1 MKERSRNYQLDFL
14 KLVFAFIIVICHTGE
29 FIDKN
34 SGFVLPSQMGFWG
47 VHFFFIV
54 SGLFMVR
61 SVLDESKSGGLD
73 GKIQEDAKNAF
84 YYVIKRF
91 RNIAIPY
98 WIALL
103 LCVFCFYVICYRGA
117 SLKNLES
124 IVPEF
129 FAITQAGI
137 DTARFNGPTWYI
149 SAMLIAML
157 PMCYLLYRNRD
168 VYLYLFCPLAAL
180 AAYGFMYHCESSTLD
195 AVQFLW
201 IFDGGIV
208 RALCGISIGG
218 VSYILS
224 ERIVEKVQ
232 NKREKVILT
241 IAELVCYVLL
251 FGLWFQPNQEA
262 KVLYSIMIFMPCL
275 IAIVFSEKSFIH
287 LLFQHKMFRFCD
299 GLSLAIYLNQGA
311 AILIMKYIR
320 NKKCFM
326 GISYKG
332 LLLCYFLCI
341 MLVLCYYYIL
351 MFVIKKLW
359 KKIKRR

>member
-54 SGLFMVR
+54 SGLFMVSSSR
-61 SVLDESKSGGLD
+61 VLKTDSSD
-73 GKIQEDAKNAF
+73 GKMNDSAKGAF
-84 YYVIKRF
+84 YFVIQKF
-91 RNIAIPY
+91 QKIAIPY

-103 LCVFCFYVICYRGA
+103 ICVFCFYVVCYRGA

-180 AAYGFMYHCESSTLD
+180 ATYGFMYHCESSTLD
-195 AVQFLW
+195 AVQFLG

-218 VSYILS
+218 ISYILS
-224 ERIVEKVQ
+224 EGIVEKVQ
-232 NKREKVILT
+232 NKGEKVILT

-262 KVLYSIMIFMPCL
+262 KVLYSIMIVMPCL
-275 IAIVFSEKSFIH
+275 IAIVFSGKSLIH
-287 LLFQHKMFRFCD
+287 QLFQHKMFRFCD
-299 GLSLAIYLNQGA
+299 TLSLAIYLNQGA
-311 AILIMKYIR
+311 AIMVLKYLR
-320 NKKCFM
+320 NKEFFM

-332 LLLCYFLCI
+332 LLLYYFLCI
-341 MLVLCYYYIL
+341 VLVLCYYYIL
-351 MFVIKKLW
+351 MFAIKGLW
-359 KKIKRR
+359 KKMKQK